1 MEIFL
6 IRHGKTMGNLYHRYI
21 GTTDEPVLE
30 EEMEKLKSRNW
41 PDAEAVF
48 ESPLLRCRQTA
59 EIICPGRPVRIIDE
73 FSECNFGSFENKNW
87 QELKDNTEYQAWID
101 SNGTLPFPGG
111 EDPQEFRKRCCRGFE
126 KVVAE
131 CMRRKI
137 SRALLVVHG
146 GTIMS
151 IMERYVVS
159 EKSFYDW
166 HVKNGEGYLVIVEP
180 SLWTPARREIVTVHS
195 VTSNKLCDAQK
206 NEIGFGE
213 CTGTVGE

>member
-59 EIICPGRPVRIIDE
+59 EIICPGRPVRMIDE
-73 FSECNFGSFENKNW
+73 FAECDFGSFENKNW

-111 EDPQEFRKRCCRGFE
+111 EDPYEFRKRCCYGFE

-131 CMRRKI
+131 CMHRKI

-180 SLWTPARREIVTVHS
+180 SLWTSDRREIVTVHS
-195 VTSNKLCDAQK
+195 VTSNTLCDAQK
-206 NEIGFGE
+206 YEIGFGE
-213 CTGTVGE
+213 CTGAVGE